1 MNAIIN
7 EVNAAT
13 IGSVGQTGLD
23 GSLELTDSTAPKA
36 GRKPRRPTP
45 PRVFV
50 ALADETRLTVDT
62 ATAAHHTGRKPQ
74 TLRGWAMNDT
84 APAGL
89 RPHRLK
95 GRLAW
100 PVKGLL
106 QAGADA

>member
-1 MNAIIN
+1 MKAIIN

-13 IGSVGQTGLD
+13 FGSVGQTGHD
-23 GSLELTDSTAPKA
+23 GDAEHTDSTANKA
-36 GRKPRRPTP
+36 DRKPRRPTP

-50 ALADETRLTVDT
+50 ALAEETRLTVDT
-62 ATAAHHTGRKPQ
+62 ATAAYHVGRMPQ

-100 PVKGLL
+100 PVAGLL
-106 QAGADA
+106 QAGVGA